1 MLLIAPENL
10 SPAAL
15 SALIEDF
22 VTRDGTDYGRD
33 EVSLSRKA
41 EQLRGQLSRG
51 EVVIVFDEDS
61 ESVSLMTR
69 EQLAA
74 VS

>member
-22 VTRDGTDYGRD
+22 VTRDGTDYGRH

>member
-10 SPAAL
+10 SQSAL
-15 SALIEDF
+15 GGLIEDF
-22 VTRDGTDYGRD
+22 VTRDGTDYGRH
-33 EVSLSRKA
+33 EVSMPQKVERVRQ
-41 EQLRGQLSRG
+41 QLGRG

>member
-10 SPAAL
+10 SESAL
-15 SALIEDF
+15 SGLIEEF

-33 EVSLSRKA
+33 ELSLQHKVERVRQ
-41 EQLRGQLSRG
+41 QLATG

-61 ESVSLMTR
+61 ESVSLMTQ

>member
-10 SPAAL
+10 SESAL
-15 SALIEDF
+15 SGLIEEF

-33 EVSLSRKA
+33 ELSLQHKVERVRQ
-41 EQLRGQLSRG
+41 QLARG

-61 ESVSLMTR
+61 ESVSLMTQ

>member
-1 MLLIAPENL
+1 MLLIAPETL
-10 SPAAL
+10 SQ
-15 SALIEDF
+15 SALGGLIEEF
-22 VTRDGTDYGRD
+22 VTRDGTDYGCD
-33 EVSLSRKA
+33 EVSLPKKVAQVRQ
-41 EQLRGQLSRG
+41 QLARG
-51 EVVIVFDEDS
+51 ELAIVFDEDS

>member
-1 MLLIAPENL
+1 MLLIAPETL
-10 SPAAL
+10 SQPAL
-15 SALIEDF
+15 GGLIEEF
-22 VTRDGTDYGRD
+22 VTRDGTDYGCD
-33 EVSLSRKA
+33 EVSLPKKVAQVRQ
-41 EQLRGQLSRG
+41 QLARG
-51 EVVIVFDEDS
+51 ELAIVFDEDS